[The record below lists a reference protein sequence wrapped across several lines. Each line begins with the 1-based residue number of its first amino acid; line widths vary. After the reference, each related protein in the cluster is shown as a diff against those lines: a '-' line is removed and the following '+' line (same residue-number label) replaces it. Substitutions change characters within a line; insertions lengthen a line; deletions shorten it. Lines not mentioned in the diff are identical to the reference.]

1 MSPSKFPMD
10 PSDAGV
16 FLFFWVRED
25 FKSFLEFIH
34 VGRGDDA
41 TYMLIMRA
49 RQTRRVSMST
59 DR

>member
-1 MSPSKFPMD
+1 MD